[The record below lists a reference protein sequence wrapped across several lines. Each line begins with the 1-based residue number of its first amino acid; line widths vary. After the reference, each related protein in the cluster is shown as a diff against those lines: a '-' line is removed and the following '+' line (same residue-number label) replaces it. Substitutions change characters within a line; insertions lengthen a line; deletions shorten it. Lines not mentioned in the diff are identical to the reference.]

1 MLIFVYFSC
10 NSLVKNHHGS
20 PTGLH
25 GSPTVR
31 LPSGPV
37 QSGRSSPVW
46 SGPVCYGP
54 VRYGPVQ
61 PVRSDLVWSG
71 DPWSIP
77 QIGLVWSGLGGFQ
90 KIRSPISRSDR
101 TVRNKWPAPIYKRG
115 GPGSI
120 LGVNLRSPGPGSRC
134 KNVSKSSFYSVAV
147 VASLPTSAETASRR
161 HSGSIV
167 AAIGTQKW

>member
-1 MLIFVYFSC
+1 MLIFVDFSC
-10 NSLVKNHHGS
+10 NSLVKSHHGS
-20 PTGLH
+20 PTCLH
-25 GSPTVR
+25 GSSTVR

-37 QSGRSSPVW
+37 QSGRSNPVW

-90 KIRSPISRSDR
+90 KIWSPISRGDW
-101 TVRNKWPAPIYKRG
+101 TFRNKWPAPKCCSMGYRT
-115 GPGSI
+115 SI
-120 LGVNLRSPGPGSRC
+120 KLPQKCFHPYQAWTKFDQVWSESRP
-134 KNVSKSSFYSVAV
+134 SLESV
-147 VASLPTSAETASRR
+147 
-161 HSGSIV
+161 
-167 AAIGTQKW
+167 

>member
-1 MLIFVYFSC
+1 MIFADFLYFSC

-90 KIRSPISRSDR
+90 KIRSPISRGDR
-101 TVRNKWPAPIYKRG
+101 TVRNKWPAPTCVGYV
-115 GPGSI
+115 
-120 LGVNLRSPGPGSRC
+120 LDMFYTRSGHMLDMFLTCGRRPFVPENPATPR
-134 KNVSKSSFYSVAV
+134 KS
-147 VASLPTSAETASRR
+147 
-161 HSGSIV
+161 
-167 AAIGTQKW
+167 